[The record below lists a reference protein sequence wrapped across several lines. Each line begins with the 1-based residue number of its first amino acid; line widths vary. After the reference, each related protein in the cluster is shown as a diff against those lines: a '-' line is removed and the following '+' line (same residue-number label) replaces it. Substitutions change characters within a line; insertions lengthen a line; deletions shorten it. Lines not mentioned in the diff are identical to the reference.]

1 MVLLT
6 GQILALVAY
15 TLLPVAYILA
25 QVVYTVL
32 PAAYIPAQVVHTIL
46 PAGQIAAW
54 TAFLFSSVPFSVFW
68 VSVLELVQLVL

>member
-1 MVLLT
+1 MV
-6 GQILALVAY
+6 Y
-15 TLLPVAYILA
+15 TL
-25 QVVYTVL
+25 L